1 VFLATRNSRT
11 AIFVLMMAQSALNV
25 KMDTLKMN
33 KVNVQKILVE
43 REIFTI
49 DVLNATLRTKVK

>member
-1 VFLATRNSRT
+1 MFLATRNSRT

>member
-1 VFLATRNSRT
+1 MFLATRNSRT
-11 AIFVLMMAQSALNV
+11 AIFVLMMAQSVLNV

>member
-11 AIFVLMMAQSALNV
+11 AIFVLMMAQSVLNV